1 MVSLSED
8 YDISQSA
15 FTLRIRQLIKRI
27 LTDVVQSTGLDKK
40 EICRRICQLPSSD
53 QLTPRILHDLDNAV
67 TKSKEEVDIMMLST
81 LIRYVIIPG
90 RSSSTNIKLD
100 KFNMYDDVCHLRR
113 IRNKL
118 LHNNI
123 LPMYLCVDVINDLR
137 ILATRFEK
145 YLKECSY
152 VDCVNLIYMGFV
164 DPMGRKY
171 AIWKGKLLV

>member
-15 FTLRIRQLIKRI
+15 FTLGIRQLINRI

-40 EICRRICQLPSSD
+40 EICRRICQLPPSD
-53 QLTPRILHDLDNAV
+53 RLTPRILHDLDNAV
-67 TKSKEEVDIMMLST
+67 TKSKEQVDIMMLST

-90 RSSSTNIKLD
+90 RSSANNIYFG
-100 KFNMYDDVCHLRR
+100 KFNMYDDVFHLRK
-113 IRNKL
+113 IRNIL
-118 LHNNI
+118 LHSNI
-123 LPMYLCVDVINDLR
+123 LPIYVCVDVINDLR

-152 VDCVNLIYMGFV
+152 VDCVNSIYMRFV
-164 DPMGRKY
+164 HPTRRKY
-171 AIWKGKLLV
+171 AIWKGKLLD